1 MNFDIANLLP
11 DDVSVYSG
19 FGFVRVVVPIILVLV
34 VVRSCIHV
42 FAQDGGAQRIAGV
55 DTSVAGGDNVIA
67 MFHQWGAVQLTLV
80 GLLIVVFVRYPG
92 LTPLVILTLAFDPV
106 TRAIAARMKKLTS
119 TKTPPGARLN
129 WPAFVVLVVLLVF
142 SLSSQ

>member
-1 MNFDIANLLP
+1 MNIDIANLLP
-11 DDVSVYSG
+11 DDVSTYSG
-19 FGFVRVVVPIILVLV
+19 FGFVRVVVAVLLALV

-42 FAQDGGAQRIAGV
+42 FTQDGGAQRIAGV

-80 GLLIVVFVRYPG
+80 GLLIAVFVRYPG

-106 TRAIAARMKKLTS
+106 TRAIAGRMKKLTS
-119 TKTPPGARLN
+119 TRTPPGARLN
-129 WPAFVVLVVLLVF
+129 WPAFAVLVVVF
-142 SLSSQ
+142 VLSLSN

>member
-19 FGFVRVVVPIILVLV
+19 FGFVRIVVAIFLALV

-55 DTSVAGGDNVIA
+55 DTSVAGGNNVIA

-80 GLLIVVFVRYPG
+80 GLLIVVYVRYPG
-92 LTPLVILTLAFDPV
+92 LTPLVILTLALDPV
-106 TRAIAARMKKLTS
+106 TRAMASRVKKLTS

-129 WPAFVVLVVLLVF
+129 WPAFFVLFALLVL
-142 SLSSQ
+142 SLFE

>member
-19 FGFVRVVVPIILVLV
+19 FGFVRIVVAMFLALV

-80 GLLIVVFVRYPG
+80 GLLIVVYVRYPG
-92 LTPLVILTLAFDPV
+92 LTPLVILTLALDPV
-106 TRAIAARMKKLTS
+106 TRAMASRVKKLTS

-129 WPAFVVLVVLLVF
+129 WPAFYVLFALLVL
-142 SLSSQ
+142 SLFE

>member
-19 FGFVRVVVPIILVLV
+19 FGFVRVLVPIILVLV

>member
-11 DDVSVYSG
+11 DDVAVYSG
-19 FGFVRVVVPIILVLV
+19 FGFVRIVVAIFLTLV

-80 GLLIVVFVRYPG
+80 GLLIVVYVRYPG
-92 LTPLVILTLAFDPV
+92 LTPLVILTLALDPV
-106 TRAIAARMKKLTS
+106 TRAMASRVKKLTS

-129 WPAFVVLVVLLVF
+129 WPAFFVLFALLVL
-142 SLSSQ
+142 SLFE

>member
-19 FGFVRVVVPIILVLV
+19 FGFVRIVVAIFLALV

-80 GLLIVVFVRYPG
+80 WLLIVVYVRYPG
-92 LTPLVILTLAFDPV
+92 LTPLVILTLALDPV
-106 TRAIAARMKKLTS
+106 TRAMASRVKKLTS

-129 WPAFVVLVVLLVF
+129 WPAFFVLFALLVL
-142 SLSSQ
+142 SLFE

>member
-19 FGFVRVVVPIILVLV
+19 FGFVRVVVPIVLVLV

-119 TKTPPGARLN
+119 TRTPPGARLN

>member
-1 MNFDIANLLP
+1 MNFNIANLLP

-19 FGFVRVVVPIILVLV
+19 FGFVRIVVAIFLALV

-80 GLLIVVFVRYPG
+80 GLLIVVYVRYPG
-92 LTPLVILTLAFDPV
+92 LTPLVILTLALDPV
-106 TRAIAARMKKLTS
+106 TRAMASRVKKLTS

-129 WPAFVVLVVLLVF
+129 WPAFFVLFALLVL
-142 SLSSQ
+142 SLFE

>member
-55 DTSVAGGDNVIA
+55 DTAVAGGDNVIA

-119 TKTPPGARLN
+119 TRTPPGARLN

>member
-55 DTSVAGGDNVIA
+55 DTSIAGGDNVIA

-92 LTPLVILTLAFDPV
+92 LTPLVILTLALDPV

>member
-1 MNFDIANLLP
+1 MNFNIANLLP

-19 FGFVRVVVPIILVLV
+19 FGFVRVVVAIFLALV

-80 GLLIVVFVRYPG
+80 WLLIVVYVRYPG
-92 LTPLVILTLAFDPV
+92 LTPLVILTLALDPV
-106 TRAIAARMKKLTS
+106 TRAMASRVKKLTS

-129 WPAFVVLVVLLVF
+129 WPAFFVLFALLVL
-142 SLSSQ
+142 SLFE

>member
-1 MNFDIANLLP
+1 MNFNIANLLP

-19 FGFVRVVVPIILVLV
+19 FGFVRIVVAIFLALV

-42 FAQDGGAQRIAGV
+42 FAQDGGAQRIAGA

-80 GLLIVVFVRYPG
+80 GLLIVVYVRYPG
-92 LTPLVILTLAFDPV
+92 LTPLVILTLALDPV
-106 TRAIAARMKKLTS
+106 TRAMASRVKKLTS

-129 WPAFVVLVVLLVF
+129 WPAFYVLFALLVL
-142 SLSSQ
+142 SLFE

>member
-1 MNFDIANLLP
+1 MNFNIANLLP

-19 FGFVRVVVPIILVLV
+19 FGFVRIVVAIFLALV
-34 VVRSCIHV
+34 VARSCIHV

-80 GLLIVVFVRYPG
+80 GLLIVVYVRYPG
-92 LTPLVILTLAFDPV
+92 LTPLVILTLALDPV
-106 TRAIAARMKKLTS
+106 TRAMASRVKKLTS

-129 WPAFVVLVVLLVF
+129 WPAFFVLFALLVL
-142 SLSSQ
+142 SLFE

>member
-11 DDVSVYSG
+11 DDVAVYSG
-19 FGFVRVVVPIILVLV
+19 FGFVRIVVAIFLALV

-55 DTSVAGGDNVIA
+55 DTSVAGGNNIIA

-80 GLLIVVFVRYPG
+80 GLLIVVYVRYPG
-92 LTPLVILTLAFDPV
+92 LTPLVILTLALDPV
-106 TRAIAARMKKLTS
+106 TRAMASRVKKLTS

-129 WPAFVVLVVLLVF
+129 WPAFFVLFALLVL
-142 SLSSQ
+142 SLFE

>member
-11 DDVSVYSG
+11 DDVAVYSG
-19 FGFVRVVVPIILVLV
+19 FGFVRIVVAIFLALV

-80 GLLIVVFVRYPG
+80 GLLIVVYVRYPG
-92 LTPLVILTLAFDPV
+92 LTPLVILTLALDSV
-106 TRAIAARMKKLTS
+106 TRAMASRVKKLTS

-129 WPAFVVLVVLLVF
+129 WPAFFVLFALLVL
-142 SLSSQ
+142 SLFE

>member
-19 FGFVRVVVPIILVLV
+19 FGFVRVLVPIILVLV

-92 LTPLVILTLAFDPV
+92 LTPLVILTLALDPV